1 MRTKAKVSGSVVAGF
16 PSPAEQY
23 LEPPLDLNELL
34 VKRPAATYFVRVQ
47 GDSMIGAGISD
58 GDLLVVD
65 RSMRPA
71 DGDVII
77 ASVDGDFTVKTLRV
91 GGKREQGRENREQG
105 RGNREQGRGNR
116 EQGRGNRGGGTE
128 SGWEYSTRV
137 CKSQIPRYCSSV
149 WTGVRLLRES
159 DSMYPSILRRQNDKR
174 L

>member
-105 RGNREQGRGNR
+105 RGNR
-116 EQGRGNRGGGTE
+116 GGGTE